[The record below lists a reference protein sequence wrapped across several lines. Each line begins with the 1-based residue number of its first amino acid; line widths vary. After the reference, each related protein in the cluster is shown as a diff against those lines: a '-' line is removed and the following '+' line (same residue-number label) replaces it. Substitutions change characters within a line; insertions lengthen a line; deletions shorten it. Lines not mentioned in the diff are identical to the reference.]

1 MRKRVLRYGIVSFL
15 ILGALAAFPGC
26 GVRYVAVSAYYQL
39 EMLARAEPVEKILAE
54 GNLSAGED
62 QRLRIFAEVKSFG
75 ATLGL
80 SATHNYDNFARS
92 WPYTIW
98 NLSATPPLSFTPKTW
113 WFPIVGTVPYL
124 GYFNAEEAHTQRV
137 RLEAEG
143 YEVYMRTVGAYS
155 TLGWFRDPILPAM
168 MRWDEAQIAETVS
181 HELAHATLWIPG
193 SVAFNES
200 FASVVGVEA
209 GDQFLVHKY
218 GSDAAE
224 VTAARDAD
232 HDWLIFR
239 SILDALYVDLD
250 KVYVS
255 DATDVEKLKQKG
267 ELYASMADRVR
278 ASEIRNKTRYL
289 DVVRI
294 QSWNNARLMQFRTY
308 NSGEADFNALMA
320 HHQHNVAAFIKDVRR
335 ITAGQSD
342 PFAALHTH
350 VESLRQ
356 APTGVQK
363 F

>member
-1 MRKRVLRYGIVSFL
+1 MRKRRLSYAIVSFL
-15 ILGALAAFPGC
+15 ILATVVATPGC
-26 GVRYVAVSAYYQL
+26 GVRYVAVSAYYQM
-39 EMLARAEPVEKILAE
+39 EMLARAEPVETILAE
-54 GNLSAGED
+54 GSLSAGEE
-62 QRLRIFAEVKSFG
+62 QRLRIFAEVKAFG

-92 WPYTIW
+92 WPHTIW

-137 RLEAEG
+137 RLEAGG

-168 MRWDEAQIAETVS
+168 MRWDEPQIAETVS

-200 FASVVGVEA
+200 FASIVGVEA
-209 GDQFLVHKY
+209 GDQFLVYKY
-218 GSDAAE
+218 GPDGPE
-224 VTAARDAD
+224 VAAAREAD
-232 HDWLIFR
+232 HDWLVFR
-239 SILDALYVDLD
+239 SILDGLYVDLD
-250 KVYVS
+250 QLYGSSVP
-255 DATDVEKLKQKG
+255 DDEKLKQKA

-278 ASEIRNKTRYL
+278 SSEIRNKTRYL
-289 DVVRI
+289 DVVRV

-308 NSGEADFNALMA
+308 NSGEADFKALMA
-320 HHQHNVAAFIKDVRR
+320 HHQQNVLAFIQDVRR
-335 ITAGQSD
+335 ITAGQAD
-342 PFAALHTH
+342 PFAALH
-350 VESLRQ
+350 VAVQGLGQ
-356 APTGVQK
+356 PATGVQK